1 MEEGTRMED
10 AALRDREV
18 AIDGQEELRGLYGPP
33 MDLAVMKQIDRLDRY
48 ARQFI
53 ARSPFLCMATSDADG
68 NADVSPRGDPNGF
81 VQVLDDHTLAI
92 PDRPG
97 NNRIDSMS
105 NVVANPKVGL
115 LFFVPGIDE
124 TLRVNGQARI
134 VRDEAILARCA
145 INGRVPKVVIAV
157 SVEQVFFHCAKALKR
172 SRLWDVTRHADR
184 RELPSLARI
193 IMDQASETGTCADD
207 ALVDQIDQLVE
218 DNYRTG
224 LY

>member
-1 MEEGTRMED
+1 MEEGTRMGD
-10 AALRDREV
+10 VATRDRED
-18 AIDGQEELRGLYGPP
+18 AIDGQGELRALYGPP
-33 MDLAVMKQIDRLDRY
+33 MDLALMKQIDRLDRY
-48 ARQFI
+48 ARRFI
-53 ARSPFLCMATSDADG
+53 ARSPFLCMATSDAAG

-105 NVVANPKVGL
+105 NVVANPNVAL
-115 LFFVPGIDE
+115 IFFVPGIDE

-134 VRDEAILARCA
+134 VKDEAILARCA
-145 INGRVPKVVIAV
+145 MNGRVPKVAIVV
-157 SVEQVFFHCAKALKR
+157 SVEEVFFHCAKALKR
-172 SRLWDVTRHADR
+172 SRLWDSTRHADR

-193 IMDQASETGTCADD
+193 IMDQASETGTCTDD